1 MCKNDVYWVFMF
13 IDNYYT
19 MKFREIINETLTEE
33 VKNKR
38 LFYTLMEKWKT
49 ENPNITE
56 EEGEILFNSFNKI
69 QGNLR
74 PDLPQVFTFLNRFD
88 GQHGYQ
94 RFEPNYLKDITKYTY
109 TQLRSL
115 LDEYNTERRRDGD
128 VFTGKDTKSTP
139 ERIEASK
146 NLWMGNDNLIF
157 EKDGLRVYDIL
168 NQQISIRYGYY
179 YHKLYKDTMGN
190 PNVSDREISPW
201 CVTWRPDMGKTNM
214 WGNYR
219 TQGRSFYFVIDDN
232 KPINDK
238 YHVSALQKVPDGS
251 TGFILT
257 SMLND
262 GDNRVSWDEIVRIYP
277 QLDDKKSI
285 FKVKEFNQ
293 DELTLKDVVGQ
304 INENP
309 GNRYEFK
316 RMERELKRAYVENGG
331 ALQKSDSWRSM
342 DKELRS
348 LYILYGDLNQNTVK
362 ERYNNFDFV
371 NEISKVG
378 NELRLLDNT
387 LKQKGIKDGVGYIFD
402 YLMSSEFKV
411 ARVSIDNK
419 NIRLY
424 ESKINGKS
432 GLYNVTKNKWVEFGG
447 VIYEPIYNNID
458 TDIYVDS
465 EGGTYVVETY
475 SKVLQPTEDSFY
487 SVYMVDDNP
496 EFDSHFLSSRKW
508 KELVKELT
516 PEDESETDIDS
527 DKPVDYSDIKEKRGF

>member
-1 MCKNDVYWVFMF
+1 
-13 IDNYYT
+13 
-19 MKFREIINETLTEE
+19 
-33 VKNKR
+33 
-38 LFYTLMEKWKT
+38 
-49 ENPNITE
+49 
-56 EEGEILFNSFNKI
+56 
-69 QGNLR
+69 
-74 PDLPQVFTFLNRFD
+74 
-88 GQHGYQ
+88 
-94 RFEPNYLKDITKYTY
+94 
-109 TQLRSL
+109 
-115 LDEYNTERRRDGD
+115 
-128 VFTGKDTKSTP
+128 
-139 ERIEASK
+139 
-146 NLWMGNDNLIF
+146 
-157 EKDGLRVYDIL
+157 
-168 NQQISIRYGYY
+168 
-179 YHKLYKDTMGN
+179 
-190 PNVSDREISPW
+190 
-201 CVTWRPDMGKTNM
+201 
-214 WGNYR
+214 
-219 TQGRSFYFVIDDN
+219 
-232 KPINDK
+232 
-238 YHVSALQKVPDGS
+238 
-251 TGFILT
+251 
-257 SMLND
+257 
-262 GDNRVSWDEIVRIYP
+262 
-277 QLDDKKSI
+277 
-285 FKVKEFNQ
+285 
-293 DELTLKDVVGQ
+293 
-304 INENP
+304 
-309 GNRYEFK
+309 
-316 RMERELKRAYVENGG
+316 MERELKRAYVENGG

-475 SKVLQPTEDSFY
+475 SKVSQPTEDSFY

-508 KELVKELT
+508 RELVKELT
-516 PEDESETDIDS
+516 SFENDIDS

>member
-1 MCKNDVYWVFMF
+1 
-13 IDNYYT
+13 
-19 MKFREIINETLTEE
+19 MKFRDIVIDTITEE

-38 LFYTLMEKWKT
+38 LFNTLMEKWKT
-49 ENPNITE
+49 ENPNITD
-56 EEGEILFNSFNKI
+56 EEGEILYNGFTKI

-74 PDLPQVFTFLNRFD
+74 PDLPQVYTFLNRFD
-88 GQHGYQ
+88 GEHGYE
-94 RFEPNYLKDITKYTY
+94 RFELNYLKDITKYTY
-109 TQLRSL
+109 TQIRFL
-115 LDEYNTERRRDGD
+115 LDEYNTERRRTNDD
-128 VFTGKDTKSTP
+128 VFSGKDTKPTP

-146 NLWMGNDNLIF
+146 KLWTGNENLILD
-157 EKDGLRVYDIL
+157 KDGVRVYDIL
-168 NQQISIRYGYY
+168 NQQMSIRYGYY
-179 YHKLYKDTMGN
+179 YHSLYKNALRT
-190 PNVSDREISPW
+190 PNISDREISPW

-219 TQGRSFYFVIDDN
+219 TQGRSFYFVIDEN
-232 KPINDK
+232 KSINDK
-238 YHVSALQKVPDGS
+238 YYVSALQRVSDTS

-262 GDNRVSWDEIVRIYP
+262 GDNRVSWDEIVIIYP
-277 QLDDKKSI
+277 QLNDEKSI
-285 FKVKEFNQ
+285 FKLKDFNQ

-304 INENP
+304 INENV

-316 RMERELKRAYVENGG
+316 RMERELKRAYIENGG

-362 ERYNNFDFV
+362 ERYNNFDFL

-402 YLMSSEFKV
+402 YLMSNEFKI

-432 GLYNVTKNKWVEFGG
+432 GLYNISKNSWVEFGG
-447 VIYEPIYNNID
+447 VKYEPVYNNID
-458 TDIYVDS
+458 TDMYNDS
-465 EGGTYVVETY
+465 EGETYVVETF
-475 SKVLQPTEDSFY
+475 SKTFQATDDSFY
-487 SVYMVDDNP
+487 SVYLVGDGNP
-496 EFDSHFLSSRKW
+496 DFDSHFLSSRKW
-508 KELVKELT
+508 KELARELT
-516 PEDESETDIDS
+516 PEDGNEPDS
-527 DKPVDYSDIKEKRGF
+527 NIPKDYSDIKERKI